1 MERRR
6 YLRGLAAAGIV
17 SVAGCTENGNDSGNG
32 NTDNGDDGESTAT
45 DADEE
50 STDTDADEE
59 STATD
64 ADGESTATDA
74 DEESTETPPSNP
86 DQRVA
91 VGANGLNFEPEAFEI
106 SAGDTVLWEW
116 EGSGHNVAVESQ
128 PSDANWPGEDEEFG
142 YSEGHTH
149 SHTFEVAGD
158 YEYICEPHQG
168 NGMEG
173 RFTVSE

>member
-1 MERRR
+1 MERRH
-6 YLRGLAAAGIV
+6 YLRGLAAAGVV
-17 SVAGCTENGNDSGNG
+17 SVAGCTEDGNESG
-32 NTDNGDDGESTAT
+32 NGDDGESTAT

-50 STDTDADEE
+50 STNTDADGESTATDADEE

-64 ADGESTATDA
+64 ADGESTG
-74 DEESTETPPSNP
+74 TPPSDP

-116 EGSGHNVAVESQ
+116 EGSGHNIAVESQ
-128 PSDANWPGEDEEFG
+128 PSDADWPGEDEEFG

-149 SHTFEVAGD
+149 FHTFEVAGD
-158 YEYICEPHQG
+158 YEYFCEPHQS

>member
-32 NTDNGDDGESTAT
+32 NTGNGDDGESTAT
-45 DADEE
+45 DA
-50 STDTDADEE
+50 
-59 STATD
+59 
-64 ADGESTATDA
+64 G
-74 DEESTETPPSNP
+74 EESTETPPSNP

-116 EGSGHNVAVESQ
+116 EGSGHNIAVESQ
-128 PSDANWPGEDEEFG
+128 PSDADWPGEDEEFG

-149 SHTFEVAGD
+149 SYTFEVAGD

>member
-6 YLRGLAAAGIV
+6 YLRGIAAAGVV

-32 NTDNGDDGESTAT
+32 NDGESTAT

-64 ADGESTATDA
+64 ADGEESTDMDA
-74 DEESTETPPSNP
+74 DGESTETPPSNP

-116 EGSGHNVAVESQ
+116 EGSGHNIAVESQ
-128 PSDANWPGEDEEFG
+128 PSDADWPGEDEEFG
-142 YSEGHTH
+142 YSNGHTH

-158 YEYICEPHQG
+158 YEYFCEPHQS

-173 RFTVSE
+173 GFTVSE

>member
-6 YLRGLAAAGIV
+6 YLRGLAAAGVV

-32 NTDNGDDGESTAT
+32 NTGNGDDGESTAT
-45 DADEE
+45 DADGE

-59 STATD
+59 SM
-64 ADGESTATDA
+64 ATDA

-116 EGSGHNVAVESQ
+116 EGSGHNIAVESQ
-128 PSDANWPGEDEEFG
+128 PSDADWPGENEEFG
-142 YSEGHTH
+142 YSDGHTH
-149 SHTFEVAGD
+149 SYTFEVAGD
-158 YEYICEPHQG
+158 YEYFCEPHQS

>member
-6 YLRGLAAAGIV
+6 YLRGIAAAGVV
-17 SVAGCTENGNDSGNG
+17 SVAGCTGNGNDSGNG
-32 NTDNGDDGESTAT
+32 NTGNGDDGESTAT
-45 DADEE
+45 DADGE

-64 ADGESTATDA
+64 ADGESTDMDA
-74 DEESTETPPSNP
+74 DGESTETPPSNP

-116 EGSGHNVAVESQ
+116 EGSGHNIAVESQ
-128 PSDANWPGEDEEFG
+128 PSDADWPGEDEEFG
-142 YSEGHTH
+142 YSDGHTH
-149 SHTFEVAGD
+149 SYTFEVAGD
-158 YEYICEPHQG
+158 YEYFCEPHQS

-173 RFTVSE
+173 GFTVSE

>member
-6 YLRGLAAAGIV
+6 YLRGLAAAGVV

-32 NTDNGDDGESTAT
+32 NTNNGDDGESTAT

-116 EGSGHNVAVESQ
+116 EGSGHNIAVESQ
-128 PSDANWPGEDEEFG
+128 PPDANWPGEDEEFG

>member
-6 YLRGLAAAGIV
+6 YLRGLAAAGVV
-17 SVAGCTENGNDSGNG
+17 SVAGCTGNGNDPSSGDTG
-32 NTDNGDDGESTAT
+32 NGDDGESTAT

-50 STDTDADEE
+50 STDTDADGESTATDDDEE

-64 ADGESTATDA
+64 SDGESTGA
-74 DEESTETPPSNP
+74 PPSNP

-116 EGSGHNVAVESQ
+116 EGSGHNIAVESQ
-128 PSDANWPGEDEEFG
+128 PSDADWPGEDEEFG

-149 SHTFEVAGD
+149 SHTFEVAGG
-158 YEYICEPHQG
+158 YEYFCEPHQT

-173 RFTVSE
+173 SFTVTE

>member
-6 YLRGLAAAGIV
+6 YLRGIAAAGVV
-17 SVAGCTENGNDSGNG
+17 SVAGCTENGNDSSNG
-32 NTDNGDDGESTAT
+32 DADNGDAGESTAT
-45 DADEE
+45 DADGE

-64 ADGESTATDA
+64 ADGESTDMDA
-74 DEESTETPPSNP
+74 DGESTETPPSNP

-116 EGSGHNVAVESQ
+116 EGSGHNIAVESQ
-128 PSDANWPGEDEEFG
+128 PSDADWPGEDEEFG
-142 YSEGHTH
+142 YSKGHTH

-168 NGMEG
+168 NGMKG